1 MEIIV
6 KVFNFY
12 WNWGVWYDIFF
23 YGINIYKN
31 VCYFYRSLILCVFVL
46 RRKEKCDKFF
56 SSR

>member
-31 VCYFYRSLILCVFVL
+31 VCYFYRSLILCVCV
-46 RRKEKCDKFF
+46 KEK
-56 SSR
+56 REVW